1 MSTVRSSALAL
12 TVSATLLAAAIFAP
26 AAIAAPEAAK
36 ADALKLKILHKEKPA
51 GTSTLRTLAGKEGL
65 YYAIEAD
72 LEGKVG
78 KTVRTFAQRAHLA
91 LNLQGE
97 VVKFDRWVDVTG
109 ATTQAKLFQYE
120 GAWKV
125 ALPTDGPKP
134 RVVPVQVKQPF
145 VVVDERL
152 PALALV
158 AVERMAGLAEF
169 DYVRLDDATFG
180 RMTQT
185 TETVV
190 DKNGEEFTRVR
201 LQGGNVTIDVVRE
214 AKGKTTLGV
223 IGLGGWNAVVEGRK
237 LPVGLKS
244 LPSAVPP
251 PADATPVDADAR

>member
-36 ADALKLKILHKEKPA
+36 ADALTLKILHKEKPA
-51 GTSTLRTLAGKEGL
+51 VTSTLRTLAGKEGL

-109 ATTQAKLFQYE
+109 ATTQAKRFQYE

-125 ALPTDGPKP
+125 ALAQTP
-134 RVVPVQVKQPF
+134 RRACASQA
-145 VVVDERL
+145 
-152 PALALV
+152 AL
-158 AVERMAGLAEF
+158 R
-169 DYVRLDDATFG
+169 
-180 RMTQT
+180 
-185 TETVV
+185 
-190 DKNGEEFTRVR
+190 
-201 LQGGNVTIDVVRE
+201 GG
-214 AKGKTTLGV
+214 G
-223 IGLGGWNAVVEGRK
+223 
-237 LPVGLKS
+237 
-244 LPSAVPP
+244 
-251 PADATPVDADAR
+251 